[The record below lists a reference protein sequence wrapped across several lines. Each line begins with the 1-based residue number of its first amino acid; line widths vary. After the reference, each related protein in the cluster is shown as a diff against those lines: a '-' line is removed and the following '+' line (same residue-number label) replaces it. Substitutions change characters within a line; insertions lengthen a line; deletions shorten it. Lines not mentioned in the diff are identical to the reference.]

1 MSLEEFA
8 RIHNLDPTWLELRR
22 ECDRIVA
29 RPDFWYRREL
39 QNAARDLAVK
49 ASDML
54 AAAMKRAD
62 SCEKPAADP

>member
-8 RIHNLDPTWLELRR
+8 KMHDLGPLWLALRR
-22 ECDRIVA
+22 ECDGIAR

-39 QNAARDLAVK
+39 QNAARELATK

-54 AAAMKRAD
+54 AAAIKKPD
-62 SCEKPAADP
+62 SREPPP